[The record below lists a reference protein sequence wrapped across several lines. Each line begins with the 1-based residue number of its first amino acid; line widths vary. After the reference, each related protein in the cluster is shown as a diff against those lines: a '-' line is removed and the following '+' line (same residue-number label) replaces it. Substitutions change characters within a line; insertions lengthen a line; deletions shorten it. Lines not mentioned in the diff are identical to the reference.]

1 MQSKKLQQEAE
12 MLQYA
17 QNNFFE
23 WDENECSK
31 KLKENEKNVEAL
43 LRKGMILIE
52 KKIVY

>member
-12 MLQYA
+12 MLQDA

-31 KLKENEKNVEAL
+31 KLKENEENMEAL
-43 LRKGMILIE
+43 LRKRMILIE
-52 KKIVY
+52 KIVY